1 MRLEQ
6 LAYQK
11 TLSDFRVG
19 SVLSRVLLSRTVLA
33 IVACHVIDTATAP
46 MFEMAE
52 EARGGQNTDPSQ
64 PEARTFT
71 ILGPS
76 IDQS

>member
-11 TLSDFRVG
+11 TLSNFRVS
-19 SVLSRVLLSRTVLA
+19 SVLSRVLPSGTVLA
-33 IVACHVIDTATAP
+33 IVACHVIDTTTAS
-46 MFEMAE
+46 MSEMAE

-76 IDQS
+76 LDP

>member
-11 TLSDFRVG
+11 TPSDFRVG
-19 SVLSRVLLSRTVLA
+19 SVLSRVPAFTHRACDRGLSR
-33 IVACHVIDTATAP
+33 HRHPTAS
-46 MFEMAE
+46 MSEMAE
-52 EARGGQNTDPSQ
+52 EAQGGQKTDPSQ

-71 ILGPS
+71 ILGPPLN
-76 IDQS
+76 QS